1 MRLWT
6 TLCILIALVADV
18 SAVVLLLAGHD
29 EATILVAIGSGAVA
43 TAGASVLIIITPRP
57 TAEVVAQFLVPSPLV
72 SPESPVPLSTA
83 PEPPGAEAPPA
94 PLSAA
99 SEPPGAEAPNGE
111 PLDNR
116 PWLKLVEESVAL
128 FDELDRHRV
137 DFDPPRLEVAD
148 HVVCRLQEILER
160 CGVEPISGLG
170 AFDRNRHQPE
180 GAARVLPGATVT
192 KTLSPGFRVG
202 KRILRRA
209 RVCVQN
215 SAASAPPS

>member
-6 TLCILIALVADV
+6 TICILIALVADV

-29 EATILVAIGSGAVA
+29 EATILFVIGSGAVA
-43 TAGASVLIIITPRP
+43 TAGVSVLLMITPRP

-72 SPESPVPLSTA
+72 SPESQVPLFS
-83 PEPPGAEAPPA
+83 
-94 PLSAA
+94 A
-99 SEPPGAEAPNGE
+99 SEPAGTEAPNGD

-137 DFDPPRLEVAD
+137 GFDPPRLEVAD

-180 GAARVLPGATVT
+180 EAARVLPGATVT

-215 SAASAPPS
+215 SASSAPPS